1 MTWEVLLRPRAEAD
15 LKAARDW
22 YEERQRGLGEQFID
36 AVAAAMDQLS
46 MAPDRQP
53 EYYRGF
59 RRVFLSRFPYK
70 VFYLLEGNAVVVFRV
85 LHGRQDHVRWL
96 QRG

>member
-1 MTWEVLLRPRAEAD
+1 
-15 LKAARDW
+15 
-22 YEERQRGLGEQFID
+22 
-36 AVAAAMDQLS
+36 MDQLS

-85 LHGRQDHVRWL
+85 LHGRQDHVRWCSEAMRRKSSRL
-96 QRG
+96 APSTPAARSRVMRP